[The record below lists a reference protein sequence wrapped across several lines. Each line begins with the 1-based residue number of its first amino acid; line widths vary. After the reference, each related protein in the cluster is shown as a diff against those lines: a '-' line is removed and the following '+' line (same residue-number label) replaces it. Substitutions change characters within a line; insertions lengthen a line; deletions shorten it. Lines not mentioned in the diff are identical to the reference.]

1 MVNAGN
7 RVVFD
12 KDLSGR
18 SLSHIM
24 NKAAGK
30 CTTIHEK
37 NGTFQFNI
45 MVPKGPVEAVNPRS
59 EVNAAEGFPRPG
71 TLEAD

>member
-12 KDLSGR
+12 KDLNGR

-24 NKAAGK
+24 NKATGRCA
-30 CTTIHEK
+30 TIHEK
-37 NGTFQFNI
+37 SGTFQFNI
-45 MVPKGPVEAVNPRS
+45 MVPKGPVEAVTPKS
-59 EVNAAEGFPRPG
+59 EVNAAE
-71 TLEAD
+71 

>member
-12 KDLSGR
+12 KDPNGK

-24 NKAAGK
+24 NKATGK
-30 CTTIHEK
+30 LTAIHEK

-45 MVPKGPVEAVNPRS
+45 TVPKGPEEAVNTRS
-59 EVNAAEGFPRPG
+59 EVNMTE
-71 TLEAD
+71 